1 LTNPLSRD
9 KALPERPPGVH
20 AQAAIRAEA
29 DYIIRPA
36 AVIPVHAAREL
47 VTWFQRN
54 SLENG
59 GLWNVGSS
67 TGIWQRYDKVWNG
80 AFGARGDSQLVGTIY
95 VTYDMPRKHEVVV
108 HRVQI
113 TDHGLMLGWTSTTLV
128 DEVLAYVGL
137 TIDTCPRD
145 TSLPNTVS
153 KDPFQRSDAR
163 SRGTST

>member
-1 LTNPLSRD
+1 MTNPLSRD
-9 KALPERPPGVH
+9 RSVPERPPGVH
-20 AQAAIRAEA
+20 AQAATRVES

-36 AVIPVHAAREL
+36 AVIPVQAAREL

-54 SLENG
+54 ALENG
-59 GLWNVGSS
+59 GLWNVGAS
-67 TGIWQRYDKVWNG
+67 TGIWQRYDKSWNG
-80 AFGARGDSQLVGTIY
+80 PFGARGDSQLVGTIY

-145 TSLPNTVS
+145 TSLPATRG
-153 KDPFQRSDAR
+153 KDPFQRPDAR
-163 SRGTST
+163 SRGGV

>member
-1 LTNPLSRD
+1 MTNPLSRD

-80 AFGARGDSQLVGTIY
+80 AFGARTSPSANVAVFREPSGRTPPSRWMTLIEAPGWPDAKRAPVP
-95 VTYDMPRKHEVVV
+95 PR
-108 HRVQI
+108 
-113 TDHGLMLGWTSTTLV
+113 
-128 DEVLAYVGL
+128 
-137 TIDTCPRD
+137 
-145 TSLPNTVS
+145 
-153 KDPFQRSDAR
+153 
-163 SRGTST
+163 